1 MRISD
6 WSSDVCSSDLLIEG
20 HVGRIAQ
27 DAYDLPKIRNAP
39 HSFYQ
44 IAHRDRLVD
53 KIRCDDKYCPHPLEG
68 VIQAVEVEIV
78 RDHRFAVGEAH
89 PELFKFRGAAG
100 RESQPLAPT
109 IVAHEA
115 RDRAA
120 NVAASPENQYFD
132 CGHRNHPVSR
142 ITSARRL
149 GAGDPSGC
157 PASDHLGVAR
167 ARGPGYIN
175 HSLDGVRRN
184 TRK

>member
-6 WSSDVCSSDLLIEG
+6 WSSDVCSSDLVLNRCATSKGANDIRHLIEG

-89 PELFKFRGAAG
+89 PELISDERRVGKECVSKCRSRG
-100 RESQPLAPT
+100 SP
-109 IVAHEA
+109 
-115 RDRAA
+115 A
-120 NVAASPENQYFD
+120 N
-132 CGHRNHPVSR
+132 
-142 ITSARRL
+142 
-149 GAGDPSGC
+149 
-157 PASDHLGVAR
+157 
-167 ARGPGYIN
+167 
-175 HSLDGVRRN
+175 
-184 TRK
+184 